1 MKIRIKKSIIRKN
14 KQTKLFVIVI
24 FLFIYGIVQ
33 LENLKKIFIKLKS
46 YKFNQRSYFY
56 YKNIISGIENRTE
69 ILLNGKKI
77 MDKCLNKQYITKKY
91 KIDVKPKIS
100 VIIPVYNSEKTI
112 YSAICSAQIQ
122 NYTDFEI
129 ILIDDFSHDN
139 SSYVIQ
145 RLQENDDRIKIIRN
159 QKNMGS
165 LYSRS
170 VGIIMA
176 KGEYI
181 FALDND
187 DLFFSEDIFYYIL
200 KIAEGYNCEIVGFTA
215 FRIGNYGDGIEKM
228 IDLYNYNNHPFNII
242 IQQPQLSTWLI
253 NIKGHYIP
261 HDVTIWAKC
270 IKSKIYKEATHK
282 LGIKRY
288 SIFVSWA
295 EDAVIN
301 FIIFNLAQSFIFI
314 RKYGIAHLH
323 NSSTASFSLGK
334 STRLFGE
341 IFFVNVVYDF
351 LKNNSDKNY
360 AVLGAYYIKRH
371 YRIKK
376 FVNNTN
382 LVHLKSLLYKLLNDR
397 YISNYNKKKIK
408 KDFSTF
414 FI

>member
-1 MKIRIKKSIIRKN
+1 MKNSIKKSIIRKN

-24 FLFIYGIVQ
+24 FLFTYGIVQ
-33 LENLKKIFIKLKS
+33 LENLKKIFIDLKR
-46 YKFNQRSYFY
+46 YKFNKKPNFYF
-56 YKNIISGIENRTE
+56 KNNISSIENRTE
-69 ILLNGKKI
+69 ILLNGKNI
-77 MDKCLNKQYITKKY
+77 IDKCLNKQFITKKY

-112 YSAICSAQIQ
+112 YSAICSVQIQ

-187 DLFFSEDIFYYIL
+187 DLFISQDIFYYIL
-200 KIAEGYNCEIVGFTA
+200 NLAEGYNCDIVGFSA
-215 FRIGNYGDGIEKM
+215 FKIGNYGDSIEKM

-242 IQQPQLSTWLI
+242 IQQPQLSTWLLTT
-253 NIKGHYIP
+253 KGIYFP

-270 IKSKIYKEATHK
+270 IKSKIYKEATNK

-295 EDAVIN
+295 EDAIIN

-314 RKYGIAHLH
+314 HKYGIVHLH
-323 NSSTASFSLGK
+323 NASTASFSLGK

-341 IFFVNVVYDF
+341 IFFVNVLYDF

-360 AVLGAYYIKRH
+360 AALHVYFIKRH

-382 LVHLKSLLYKLLNDR
+382 LVNLKIFLLKLVNALWE
-397 YISNYNKKKIK
+397 KKRICMQENLL
-408 KDFSTF
+408 
-414 FI
+414 III

>member
-1 MKIRIKKSIIRKN
+1 
-14 KQTKLFVIVI
+14 V
-24 FLFIYGIVQ
+24 
-33 LENLKKIFIKLKS
+33 KLKNYAS
-46 YKFNQRSYFY
+46 NPGHKFYF
-56 YKNIISGIENRTE
+56 KTNLSGEENRTE
-69 ILLNGKKI
+69 ILLNGKQFI
-77 MDKCLNKQYITKKY
+77 DKCLNKRYNTKMY

-112 YSAICSAQIQ
+112 YSAICSVQTQ
-122 NYTDFEI
+122 NFTDFEI
-129 ILIDDFSHDN
+129 ILIDDFSSDN
-139 SSYVIQ
+139 SSCVIQ
-145 RLQENDDRIKIIRN
+145 QLKENDNRIKIIRN

-200 KIAEGYNCEIVGFTA
+200 KIAEGYNCDIVGFSA
-215 FRIGNYGDGIEKM
+215 FRIGNYGDSIEKM

-270 IKSKIYKEATHK
+270 IKSKIYKEATNK

-314 RKYGIAHLH
+314 RKYGIVHLH
-323 NSSTASFSLGK
+323 NASTASFSLGK

-341 IFFVNVVYDF
+341 IFFVNVLYDF

-360 AVLGAYYIKRH
+360 AALHVYFIKRH

-397 YISNYNKKKIK
+397 YISNYYKKKIK
-408 KDFSTF
+408 KDFNTF